1 MRFATSVPTKGA
13 SGRFSSDK
21 ALQFMEEIGDKT
33 SKVIVKTDQEP
44 SIKYLVKDMVEGR
57 PQGQT
62 VVELSPVKSSGSNGM
77 VEKCIQELEGQLRAI
92 LLAFEA
98 RVGREVNAKEPVVT
112 FMPEYAA
119 YLLNRRDVGLDGKTA
134 YERNKGKKATVLGL
148 EFGEKLLYK
157 VKAGDKDMKINS
169 RWEHGIFLG
178 VKQASGELW
187 ISVKDK
193 VFAVRSVRRIP
204 EEDRWSEDNVKWV
217 NRAPWYRYKE
227 CEFAD
232 GDAPEEVEAT
242 AQVKDGDGPRM
253 IVIETSEKVPREFYI
268 KKSDAEKHGYTRGC
282 GGCASWFR
290 GLARQPHSEDCRQR
304 FRELMKED
312 ARVVN
317 AEERR
322 KDFEKRELEKTKGK
336 RKAEED
342 GDQDDRFVNQGA
354 SSSSAP
360 TVDPVRGEKRKAERD
375 PEGEEHRCEEVIIEE
390 CQLDRWVCEI
400 TRRVKGGYEK
410 EDGQKKVIAEIGW
423 DDVNGGE
430 LKEEDT
436 KKARAEEVGYME
448 GRKIWSVKPIGECW
462 EKLGKAPVSIRWVD
476 TLKAD
481 GVRSRLVARDFKGA
495 DNDRDDLFAATPPLE
510 SKRLLLSRAATRVNG
525 KLVRKLL
532 FIDAKKAHLNP
543 ECGEDVYIQLPDEAK
558 GGPGMCGKLN
568 FWLYGFRRA
577 ASAWEDF
584 YAEKFEGAGFN
595 RGAAC
600 PVIFYHPDRDL
611 SLAVHGDDFTFCGI
625 EEDLLWITEE
635 MKGWFEIKVRA
646 TLGPDEGDDKEVVI
660 LGRRVKWHDWGIE
673 WEADPKHREM
683 LMEKF
688 GYNSKT
694 KSLNH
699 NGDNEDHQDEEW
711 EEEPLA
717 PAEAT
722 EFRSSAA
729 RLNFLSQDSPE
740 LMYPAKEVSS
750 EMATPIRGGWK
761 RLKKVTRFVKSRRA
775 VVWEFPWQDEC
786 LELEAYADSDWGG
799 RRGSRKSTSGGL
811 VMLGKHCIKTWSST
825 QGAVALSSAEAEFY
839 AMIEATVRSKGMLS
853 TMKEIGFQ
861 MTERVQLYTD
871 SSAAKSFVSRR
882 GLGKMKHLEI
892 RDLWLQ
898 REVGLGLVIVNKVE
912 GPRNPADLM
921 TKYLKRWE
929 IELRLRLMGIRVDWE
944 EESPQDEEK
953 LEKEVNLLGWAL
965 LRGYHC

>member
-1 MRFATSVPTKGA
+1 
-13 SGRFSSDK
+13 
-21 ALQFMEEIGDKT
+21 
-33 SKVIVKTDQEP
+33 
-44 SIKYLVKDMVEGR
+44 
-57 PQGQT
+57 
-62 VVELSPVKSSGSNGM
+62 
-77 VEKCIQELEGQLRAI
+77 
-92 LLAFEA
+92 
-98 RVGREVNAKEPVVT
+98 
-112 FMPEYAA
+112 
-119 YLLNRRDVGLDGKTA
+119 
-134 YERNKGKKATVLGL
+134 
-148 EFGEKLLYK
+148 
-157 VKAGDKDMKINS
+157 
-169 RWEHGIFLG
+169 
-178 VKQASGELW
+178 
-187 ISVKDK
+187 
-193 VFAVRSVRRIP
+193 
-204 EEDRWSEDNVKWV
+204 
-217 NRAPWYRYKE
+217 
-227 CEFAD
+227 
-232 GDAPEEVEAT
+232 
-242 AQVKDGDGPRM
+242 
-253 IVIETSEKVPREFYI
+253 
-268 KKSDAEKHGYTRGC
+268 
-282 GGCASWFR
+282 
-290 GLARQPHSEDCRQR
+290 
-304 FRELMKED
+304 
-312 ARVVN
+312 
-317 AEERR
+317 
-322 KDFEKRELEKTKGK
+322 
-336 RKAEED
+336 
-342 GDQDDRFVNQGA
+342 
-354 SSSSAP
+354 
-360 TVDPVRGEKRKAERD
+360 
-375 PEGEEHRCEEVIIEE
+375 
-390 CQLDRWVCEI
+390 
-400 TRRVKGGYEK
+400 
-410 EDGQKKVIAEIGW
+410 
-423 DDVNGGE
+423 
-430 LKEEDT
+430 
-436 KKARAEEVGYME
+436 
-448 GRKIWSVKPIGECW
+448 
-462 EKLGKAPVSIRWVD
+462 
-476 TLKAD
+476 
-481 GVRSRLVARDFKGA
+481 
-495 DNDRDDLFAATPPLE
+495 
-510 SKRLLLSRAATRVNG
+510 
-525 KLVRKLL
+525 
-532 FIDAKKAHLNP
+532 
-543 ECGEDVYIQLPDEAK
+543 
-558 GGPGMCGKLN
+558 MCGKLN

-600 PVIFYHPDRDL
+600 PVIFYHPDGDL

-853 TMKEIGFQ
+853 TMKEVGFQ
-861 MTERVQLYTD
+861 MTERIQLHTD

-898 REVGLGLVIVNKVE
+898 REVGLGLVVVNKVE

-953 LEKEVNLLGWAL
+953 LKTEVNLLGWAL
-965 LRGYHC
+965 VQGYRHSGNC